1 MDVLIVGQGYV
12 GLPLA
17 MRAARA
23 GHRVTGIDLDE
34 RRTAALR
41 RGTSFVE
48 DIPDSEV
55 QHALAH
61 LGYRAVSDYADVDRF
76 DVAVITVPTPLTDS
90 LPDLRMVESAAR
102 ALAPLIVDGAL
113 VVLESTTHPGT
124 TEDLLVP
131 ILEAGSGKR
140 AGVDFSVGYSPE
152 RIDPGNTTWRLENT
166 PKVVSGI
173 DDRSL
178 ERVQAFYGG
187 LVERIVPV
195 AGTREA
201 ELTKLLENTF
211 RHVNIALVNE
221 MAIHAEALGVD
232 IWQVIEAASTK
243 PFGFMPFTPGPGVG
257 GHCLPVDPSYLS
269 WQVRKQLGKPF
280 RFVEL
285 ANDVNEHMPDHVVE
299 RVSRILNDAGRA
311 VRGAR
316 VLLLGLSYKPNTGD
330 VRESPAMR
338 VLELLC
344 ERGAAVT
351 AVDPHVEDHRWP
363 STAARAVD
371 LDAALA
377 DEHDVIVLLT
387 GHAEF
392 DRDTVLDAGI
402 PVLDTRNALRSATRA
417 ATELV
422 ETL

>member
-12 GLPLA
+12 GLPLS
-17 MRAARA
+17 MRSSRA

-34 RRTAALR
+34 RRVAALR
-41 RGTSFVE
+41 RGVSFVE
-48 DIPDSEV
+48 DVPDAEV
-55 QHALAH
+55 QEALSDR
-61 LGYRAVSDYADVDRF
+61 GYRVVSDYRDVDRF

-90 LPDLRMVESAAR
+90 LPDLGMVESAAR
-102 ALAPLIVDGAL
+102 SLAPLLGDGGL

-124 TEDLLVP
+124 TEDVLVP

-152 RIDPGNTTWRLENT
+152 RIDPGNATWRLENT

-173 DDRSL
+173 DSGSL
-178 ERVQAFYGG
+178 ERVIAFYGG
-187 LVERIVPV
+187 FVERVVPV
-195 AGTREA
+195 RGTREA
-201 ELTKLLENTF
+201 ELSKLLENTF

-221 MAIHAEALGVD
+221 MAIHAEALGID

-269 WQVRKQLGKPF
+269 WQVRKQLGRPF

-299 RVSRILNDAGRA
+299 RVARILNDGGQA

-316 VLLLGLSYKPNTGD
+316 VLLLGLAYKPDTGD
-330 VRESPAMR
+330 VRQSPAIR
-338 VLELLC
+338 VLELLDA
-344 ERGAAVT
+344 RGATVT

-363 STAARAVD
+363 PTATRAASVGD
-371 LDAALA
+371 GLA
-377 DEHDVIVLLT
+377 TSPDVVVLLT

-392 DRDTVLDAGI
+392 DREALRGAGV
-402 PVLDTRNALRSATRA
+402 PVLDTRNALRGTSGDV
-417 ATELV
+417 LPQV
-422 ETL
+422 EVL